1 VTGPEIQRE
10 RRVRVAGVDDDT
22 VMRDGLR
29 PLLPQLDVVATFAD
43 AESLLAARPRVDVVL
58 LDLKLDGT
66 GREHALRGIDAVRA
80 VAAAGYRV
88 LVYTNERRRAVL
100 AACLTVGA
108 LGIAHKAEPLDA
120 LVDAVTRV
128 AAGQVVITQALT
140 GLAEVADRRGRLPTL
155 SPRERQVLAGRARG
169 ESFRSIAARLYVSEK
184 TAAGYMEQV
193 KVKFAAYL
201 RDHSPA
207 DLEYS
212 LGLEPADLPDRDP
225 HEPSP

>member
-1 VTGPEIQRE
+1 
-10 RRVRVAGVDDDT
+10 VAGVDDDT

-43 AESLLAARPRVDVVL
+43 VESLLAARPEVDVVL

-66 GREHALRGIDAVRA
+66 GREPSVRGIDAVRA
-80 VAAAGYRV
+80 VTTAGYRV

-100 AACLTVGA
+100 AACLTAGA
-108 LGIAHKAEPLDA
+108 FGVVHKAESLDA
-120 LVDAVTRV
+120 LADAVARV
-128 AAGQVVITQALT
+128 AAGRIVITQALT
-140 GLAEVADRRGRLPTL
+140 GLAEVADRSGRLPAL

-184 TAAGYMEQV
+184 TASGYMEQV

-212 LGLEPADLPDRDP
+212 LGLEPVDLPDGYPR
-225 HEPSP
+225 EPGG